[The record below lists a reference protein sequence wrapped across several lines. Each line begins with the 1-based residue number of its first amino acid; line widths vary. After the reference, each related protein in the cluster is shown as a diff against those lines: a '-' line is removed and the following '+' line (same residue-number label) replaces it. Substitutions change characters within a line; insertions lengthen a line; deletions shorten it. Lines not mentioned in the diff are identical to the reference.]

1 MFSRNKINMIVCDMA
16 GTIIQEKG
24 IVYNSL
30 FNTIRLIKPN
40 LQKSEINR
48 FYGCN
53 KKEVIDYFV
62 DLEKMNS
69 PEIVKN
75 NLNSEFNY
83 YLKKEYQNNKDV
95 SLIHH
100 NLPSFFNALKQQDI
114 KIALNTGYNKE
125 IQKLLI
131 DKFNLND
138 SIDDF
143 ISSEEVNRGRPYPHM
158 INKLLIRNSISD
170 PSTVIKIGDS
180 IPDILEGKNAKTN
193 TVAVL
198 SGAETKENLKKYD
211 PDFIIDSI
219 MDLKIN

>member
-24 IVYNSL
+24 IVYKSL
-30 FNTIRLIKPN
+30 FNTVKLIKPN
-40 LQKSEINR
+40 LEMSEINK

-53 KKEVIDYFV
+53 KKEVIDFFV
-62 DLEKMNS
+62 DVEKMNS

-83 YLKKEYQNNKDV
+83 YLKQEYKNNKNV
-95 SLIHH
+95 TLIHP
-100 NLPSFFNALKQQDI
+100 NLPSFFNALRDQDI

-131 DKFNLND
+131 DNFNLNEC
-138 SIDDF
+138 IDDF
-143 ISSEEVNRGRPYPHM
+143 ISSEEVSRGRPYPHM
-158 INKLLIRNSISD
+158 LTKLLRRNNITD

-180 IPDILEGKNAKTN
+180 IPDILEGKNANTK

-198 SGAETKENLKKYD
+198 SGAEKKVNLEDYK
-211 PDFIIDSI
+211 PDFILDTI